1 MIVAENLTRVYT
13 MGRVEVR
20 ALRGVSLEVEKGE
33 FVGIMGASGSGKSTL
48 LHILGLLDRP
58 TSGRVTVDGTDV
70 LALSDHQRT
79 LFRLN
84 RLGYVFQ
91 DYALIGE
98 LTALENVY
106 LTSLVR
112 GASKEEYIERSADIL
127 RRVGLGDRM
136 DHRQSELSGGEQ
148 QRVALARALAPDP
161 RLLMLDEPLGALD
174 HNLRTELLNDLRQ
187 SLRASQKPV
196 IYVTHD
202 QEEAFALAD
211 RLLLLHEGRL
221 IQEGSPEEVFRQPA
235 NAWVA
240 SFLGLGNLIPAI
252 RSENGQIQ
260 TGIGTLALPC
270 PKSLQK
276 DEQFSILLRPEDA
289 HLGLTA
295 QENALS
301 VKAQVLDSVFFR
313 EYYRNEVT
321 IKDQSLIVY
330 SEQAFQPGEEVN
342 VNWSKDAILC
352 LPN

>member
-1 MIVAENLTRVYT
+1 M
-13 MGRVEVR
+13 
-20 ALRGVSLEVEKGE
+20 LEVKDIYKEYEDLPLLNGLTFEVAQGE
-33 FVGIMGASGSGKSTL
+33 LVCLLGPSGSGKSTML
-48 LHILGLLDRP
+48 RIIAGLEEP
-58 TSGRVTVDGTDV
+58 ASGRIFWDRQDIT
-70 LALSDHQRT
+70 ALPAHQRGFG
-79 LFRLN
+79 LM
-84 RLGYVFQ
+84 FQ
-91 DYALIGE
+91 DYALFPHK
-98 LTALENVY
+98 TVKENVAFG
-106 LTSLVR
+106 LR
-112 GASKEEYIERSADIL
+112 MAQRPKEEIDQI
-127 RRVGLGDRM
+127 V
-136 DHRQSELSGGEQ
+136 RQSLGSIRMLSFADRPVTELSGGEQ